1 MAWNVVDRNKPGAE
15 QNAPVLSDAI
25 REKIRGFFPR
35 YETKRAALLPAL
47 HVVQDELGHLSWPAM
62 VEIAELLEIKA
73 SDVFDVVS
81 FYTHF
86 WSEPKGGKVV
96 MVCRSITC
104 EILGAN
110 QVLAECKRV
119 LGIGEHETTAD
130 GKYSLVTEECLAACD
145 HGPCMFVNER
155 IHKRVQPEQVKSILA
170 DDKNDRLEV
179 PRSNLYDGV
188 TQGAVTK

>member
-1 MAWNVVDRNKPGAE
+1 MAWEVINRNEPAAG
-15 QNAPVLSDAI
+15 QDTPVLSDAV

-47 HVVQDELGHLSWPAM
+47 HIVQDELGHISWPAM

-86 WSEPKGGKVV
+86 WSEPKGRKVV

-104 EILGAN
+104 EVLGAN
-110 QVLAECKRV
+110 QVLSECKRV

-145 HGPCMFVNER
+145 HGPCMFVNEK
-155 IHKRVQPEQVKSILA
+155 IHKRVRPEQVKAILA
-170 DDKNDRLEV
+170 DEKNDKLDV
-179 PRSNLYDGV
+179 PRSDLYDGV
-188 TQGAVTK
+188 TQGAVSQ